1 MKNIILEKKFD
12 LELSFIRNTIIN
24 YMHKKEELSED
35 DINFLLDLGLNN
47 PSKEL
52 IDTIYNNS
60 LKTTLV
66 KIGDLLKQPFLSQKT
81 KNEKNSKESQENL
94 IKLNDK
100 LKSVKDID
108 EEKFNNIELYFIPKK
123 NLFKHLSNILKMVES
138 KFDEM
143 IKKKHTLIKNAK
155 EMEWKDFEKY
165 CKKIDF
171 EYDDKVYEIER
182 DYDAFFKYKE
192 PKEKKSMKDLGYNYK
207 DIFKLIDSLSNLL
220 KKNSLEEL
228 EKYLITEREKIN
240 VEEIEINDDTKGFLI
255 YALEVLDIAITCFYT
270 YYSNF
275 CYTMSSI
282 SKDIEKCFE

>member
-12 LELSFIRNTIIN
+12 LELSFIRNTIIS
-24 YMHKKEELSED
+24 YMYKKEELSEE

-66 KIGDLLKQPFLSQKT
+66 KIGDLLKEPFLSQKT

-108 EEKFNNIELYFIPKK
+108 EEKFNNIELCFIPKK

-171 EYDDKVYEIER
+171 EYDDKVHEIER
-182 DYDAFFKYKE
+182 DYYALHNYKK
-192 PKEKKSMKDLGYNYK
+192 PREKKSMKDLGYNYK

-228 EKYLITEREKIN
+228 KKHLITEREKIN

-255 YALEVLDIAITCFYT
+255 YALEVLDIAITCFYI

-282 SKDIEKCFE
+282 SKDIEKCL